1 MTEWLGLAWIHPS
14 IVLILGALALPLLR
28 GRLQQAYL
36 LALPAVV
43 LVMILGLGHG
53 VFASFSFLGLDL
65 VLGRV
70 DSLSLV
76 FAYVFGIILLI
87 GAIFALHVKDPLQH
101 VAALIYA
108 GSSLGVVFAGD
119 LISLYVFWEL
129 MVFSSVWLIWAR
141 RDRVSW
147 GAGWRYILV
156 HAAGGVILLSGIVLY
171 YVETGSIAF
180 DVITGEGLAF
190 YLILIGFLVNAAAP
204 PIHAWLT
211 DAYPE
216 STVTGGVF
224 LCAFTTKTAVYVL
237 LRGYPGVEL
246 LMWLG
251 AIMTLWGVI
260 FAALANDMRRLLSY
274 HIISQVGYMVCG
286 VGMGTLLAL
295 NGSAAH
301 AFTHILYKALL
312 FMGAGAVIAMTG
324 RARMTELGGLYRYMP
339 VTLVL
344 YMVGAFSISAF
355 PLFSG
360 FISKTMIVESAAVS
374 QQAAIW
380 LMLSFAAAGTFLS
393 TGLKLPYF
401 VFFGKECGLKPQEA
415 PRNMLIAMAIAAAL
429 CILLGIYPDPL
440 YAVLMSPVDYN
451 AYTVGH
457 VLWEL
462 QLLLFA
468 GLAFFVMIGIAKGKP
483 KINLDTDWVYRRM
496 VPSMIGAFISL
507 FDHLKMRALMRL
519 QIRLNRFV
527 AGVYRHHGPQGILA
541 RTWPTGSTVLWVA
554 VLLCAMLVLTL
565 FV

>member
-14 IVLILGALALPLLR
+14 IVLILGALALPLLK

-53 VFASFSFLGLDL
+53 VFATFSFLGLDL